1 MNSVILKRFDA
12 PDELRS
18 FEKGTF
24 ALVHLGGMTIGQ
36 ATYEPGWKWSTH
48 VGPVAGTATC
58 QVAHV
63 GMVVSGRAAVAME
76 DGTIYEL
83 APGVSL
89 LLRLGMIAGS
99 SGRNPM
105 CPSISLGQKTMP
117 AKAGSNRQI
126 CPGHGLFGPSAQFRP
141 ARLPLPPRATATGEH
156 SLYREQP
163 PGRPQGYAR
172 TIHVF
177 GNHHARRGFVGCCSY
192 HLRRPAGEAM
202 AEDPLMVRLLTA
214 DQQGGQRGA
223 TGRF

>member
-1 MNSVILKRFDA
+1 
-12 PDELRS
+12 
-18 FEKGTF
+18 
-24 ALVHLGGMTIGQ
+24 MTIGQ

-105 CPSISLGQKTMP
+105 CPSISLEQKTMP
-117 AKAGSNRQI
+117 AK
-126 CPGHGLFGPSAQFRP
+126 
-141 ARLPLPPRATATGEH
+141 RAVIDK
-156 SLYREQP
+156 
-163 PGRPQGYAR
+163 YA
-172 TIHVF
+172 
-177 GNHHARRGFVGCCSY
+177 
-192 HLRRPAGEAM
+192 LAM
-202 AEDPLMVRLLTA
+202 AYLARPRNLGLRGCLCH
-214 DQQGGQRGA
+214 QGDRN
-223 TGRF
+223 GRT

>member
-141 ARLPLPPRATATGEH
+141 ARLPLPP
-156 SLYREQP
+156 
-163 PGRPQGYAR
+163 GRPQRENIASIASSHQGDRKGTPVQYMCLA
-172 TIHVF
+172 TI
-177 GNHHARRGFVGCCSY
+177 
-192 HLRRPAGEAM
+192 M
-202 AEDPLMVRLLTA
+202 
-214 DQQGGQRGA
+214 RGA
-223 TGRF
+223 ALWAVAAITCADLLERRWQRIH

>member
-117 AKAGSNRQI
+117 AK
-126 CPGHGLFGPSAQFRP
+126 
-141 ARLPLPPRATATGEH
+141 
-156 SLYREQP
+156 
-163 PGRPQGYAR
+163 GRPQRENIASIASSHQGDRKGTPVQYMCLA
-172 TIHVF
+172 TI
-177 GNHHARRGFVGCCSY
+177 
-192 HLRRPAGEAM
+192 M
-202 AEDPLMVRLLTA
+202 
-214 DQQGGQRGA
+214 RGA
-223 TGRF
+223 ALWAVAAITCADLLERRWQRIH

>member
-48 VGPVAGTATC
+48 VGPVAGTAIC

-117 AKAGSNRQI
+117 TKAGGNRQI
-126 CPGHGLFGPSAQFRP
+126 RPGQAYLARPRNLGLRGCLCHQ
-141 ARLPLPPRATATGEH
+141 
-156 SLYREQP
+156 
-163 PGRPQGYAR
+163 GRPQRENIASIANSHQGDRKGTPVQYMCLA
-172 TIHVF
+172 TI
-177 GNHHARRGFVGCCSY
+177 
-192 HLRRPAGEAM
+192 M
-202 AEDPLMVRLLTA
+202 
-214 DQQGGQRGA
+214 RGA
-223 TGRF
+223 ALWAVAAITCADLLERRWQRIH